1 MSMNIKSNQAHAAAT
16 QLARLTGESI
26 TQTVLTSLE
35 LRLRLEQEKRA
46 RPKAERMLE
55 FAARFAPGVD
65 PNLRS
70 TDHGEILFGEDGLPR

>member
-1 MSMNIKSNQAHAAAT
+1 MSMNIKSNHAHAAAT

-35 LRLRLEQEKRA
+35 LRLRVELEKRA

-65 PNLRS
+65 PKLRS
-70 TDHGEILFGEDGLPR
+70 TDHGDILFGEDGLPR